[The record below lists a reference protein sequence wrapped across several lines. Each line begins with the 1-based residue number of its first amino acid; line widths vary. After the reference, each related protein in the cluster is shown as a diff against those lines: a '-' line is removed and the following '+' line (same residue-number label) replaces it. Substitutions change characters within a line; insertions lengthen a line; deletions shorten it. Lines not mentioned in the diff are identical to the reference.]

1 MEILFL
7 LIFLAVYDYINYRR
21 LARLEGLIAQLEVKS
36 YHANAALHRIV
47 EEHKLETRRIA

>member
-36 YHANAALHRIV
+36 YHANAALHKIV
-47 EEHKLETRRIA
+47 EEHKLETRRLA